1 MWNIHFSEKREPAT
15 GSLHAATA
23 LFEAMRP
30 DVTARTAAEFLVPR
44 VPTGS
49 AWEVASDAPPK
60 VRQQSYRVESDTVAL
75 RVESDGAG
83 YLRLAHPMA
92 ATTRVTLDGKPAP
105 AVADIASLIVVAIH
119 PGINDIQVSAAPSPL
134 RGACFAVSAAVWLV
148 LLAWL
153 GIAAFR
159 CELSARPSP
168 V

>member
-1 MWNIHFSEKREPAT
+1 MRRLLLLLLALGLLLGLVIV
-15 GSLHAATA
+15 AA
-23 LFEAMRP
+23 RNH
-30 DVTARTAAEFLVPR
+30 
-44 VPTGS
+44 G
-49 AWEVASDAPPK
+49 
-60 VRQQSYRVESDTVAL
+60 
-75 RVESDGAG
+75 GAG
-83 YLRLAHPMA
+83 A
-92 ATTRVTLDGKPAP
+92 LDDH
-105 AVADIASLIVVAIH
+105 DIASLIVVAIH